1 MGGKQL
7 VKNRVS
13 PELTAEPKDQMC
25 VCEIAK
31 TKEERKEGEEEEEE
45 AGKGEGGTSG
55 R

>member
-31 TKEERKEGEEEEEE
+31 TKEERKEGEEEEE